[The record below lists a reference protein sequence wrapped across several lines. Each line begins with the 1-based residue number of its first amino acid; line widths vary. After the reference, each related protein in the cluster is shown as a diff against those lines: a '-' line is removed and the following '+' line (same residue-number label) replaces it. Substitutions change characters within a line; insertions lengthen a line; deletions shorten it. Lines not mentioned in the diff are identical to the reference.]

1 VTTSRW
7 IPYDPALRQSALSHL
22 NPKRNPY
29 HIRNLKGRLY
39 HIKVPNKYGRLE
51 LVPDIDPKAGQ
62 YDRLNP
68 LAVPKFSSGFEGD
81 VDDETMDFFVSLYE
95 EAILAAGHGVPHL
108 LIEPVDFTKP
118 TFVKETVKE
127 TDSSSSN
134 QGSGSVHSSS
144 LSSEDEDTIKKCAG
158 DETKAKT
165 TVQSVSSS
173 PSTTR
178 SRRALYHSTIVDAD
192 GRTHKI
198 R

>member
-7 IPYDPALRQSALSHL
+7 IPYDPALRQPALSHL
-22 NPKRNPY
+22 NPQRNPY
-29 HIRNLKGRLY
+29 HIPNLKGRLY
-39 HIKVPNKYGRLE
+39 HIKAPNKYGRLE

-68 LAVPKFSSGFEGD
+68 LAVPRFSSGFEGD
-81 VDDETMDFFVSLYE
+81 VDDETMGFFVALYE
-95 EAILAAGHGVPHL
+95 EAILAATHGVPHL

-118 TFVKETVKE
+118 TLVKETIE
-127 TDSSSSN
+127 DPDITST
-134 QGSGSVHSSS
+134 QGSGSVHSTS
-144 LSSEDEDTIKKCAG
+144 LSSGDEDSIKKCAG
-158 DETKAKT
+158 DKTKAKT
-165 TVQSVSSS
+165 TVASVSSS